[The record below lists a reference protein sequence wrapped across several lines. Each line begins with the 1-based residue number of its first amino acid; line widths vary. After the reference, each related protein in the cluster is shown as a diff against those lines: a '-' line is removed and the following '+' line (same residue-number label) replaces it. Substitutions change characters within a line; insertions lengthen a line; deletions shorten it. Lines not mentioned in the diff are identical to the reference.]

1 MGELETDESEAVDDI
16 LDALALEDDAATR
29 SKVLAAMQ
37 NESLKWVVDA
47 EKVLAEL
54 PHFVTG
60 DDDAYTAR
68 FWVNQDPSQTP
79 FLSEVWNGDAYDI
92 PEIGGLQAL
101 ADDLKTQLSAIHI
114 HTLVKKI
121 IASGV

>member
-16 LDALALEDDAATR
+16 LDGLALEDDATTR
-29 SKVLAAMQ
+29 SKVLVALQ
-37 NESLKWVVDA
+37 NGSLKWVEDA
-47 EKVLAEL
+47 VKVINEL
-54 PHFVTG
+54 PYFVV
-60 DDDAYTAR
+60 DEDASKFSINA
-68 FWVNQDPSQTP
+68 DPDQTP

-101 ADDLKTQLSAIHI
+101 ADDLKTQLAAIHI